1 MGWASTPLL
10 KIRTAITR
18 DLRERLI
25 YAQDRHGHSF
35 IPCIVFRC
43 AKLSELR
50 VRDGSLPGELMSAD
64 MTIRMPYKIALA
76 VTAALLTAIGGG
88 YAANK
93 AGSSGEQER
102 VASLETRM
110 NEQQAQIEGLKGDV
124 RETRANT
131 VQILLLLGNR
141 HDN

>member
-1 MGWASTPLL
+1 MST
-10 KIRTAITR
+10 
-18 DLRERLI
+18 
-25 YAQDRHGHSF
+25 
-35 IPCIVFRC
+35 
-43 AKLSELR
+43 
-50 VRDGSLPGELMSAD
+50 D
-64 MTIRMPYKIALA
+64 MTIRMPYKIAIA
-76 VTAALLTAIGGG
+76 VMTALLTAMGGG

-93 AGSSGEQER
+93 MGDSGSSGEQER

-110 NEQQAQIEGLKGDV
+110 DEQQAQIEGLKGDV

>member
-1 MGWASTPLL
+1 MSIVTQ
-10 KIRTAITR
+10 R
-18 DLRERLI
+18 I
-25 YAQDRHGHSF
+25 YTGDSIVYVGENGGGGVSNGHT
-35 IPCIVFRC
+35 
-43 AKLSELR
+43 
-50 VRDGSLPGELMSAD
+50 DGSLPGELMSTD

-110 NEQQAQIEGLKGDV
+110 DEQQAQIEGLKGDV